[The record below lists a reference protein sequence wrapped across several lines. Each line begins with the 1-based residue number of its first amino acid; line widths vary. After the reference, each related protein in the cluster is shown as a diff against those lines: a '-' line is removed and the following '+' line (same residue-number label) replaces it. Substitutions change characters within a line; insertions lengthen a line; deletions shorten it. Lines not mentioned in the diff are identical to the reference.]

1 MPQSS
6 VRIHAAEIT
15 GLCGTPIDVE
25 VDLARGLH
33 RFTIV
38 GLADKAV
45 EESKERISSAIKNSG
60 FRPPHRKN
68 NRVTISLAPADLKKE
83 GPLFDLAISVGY
95 LLASRQIHF
104 DPEKRMFLG
113 ELALDGTI
121 RKSRGILPL
130 ALAAKKAG
138 ARELYVPYGNG
149 REAALAH
156 GLSVYEITS
165 LTELISHLEE
175 EHTLVPLEPTRFE
188 EMRVTPPFTVDFA
201 DIVGQESAKRG
212 LEVAAAGRH
221 HVALF
226 GPPGTGKTLLTRAF
240 ASIMPPLS
248 FEEAMEVTAIH
259 SVAGLLDEAVITH
272 RPFRS
277 PHHTAS
283 YPSLV
288 GGGTIPRPGE
298 VTLAHRGVLFL
309 DEFPEFDR
317 KALEALRQP
326 LEDRVVSISRVKAT
340 STFPAQFLMVA
351 AMNACPCGRKGSS
364 QPCTCRPSEL
374 ARYERRLS
382 GPLVDRIDIWLHV
395 PQVEHHLLSHTLG
408 NAGPSCNS
416 QDSSPAIQK
425 RVAQAHAVQI
435 KRFSH
440 LSLYANSE
448 MGVKEIKRFCVL
460 SPAAKI
466 TLERAAKQLNFSARA
481 YHRVLKVAR
490 TIADLAGSPHI
501 EDPHILEAVQYRPSK
516 L

>member
-6 VRIHAAEIT
+6 VRIHAAEII
-15 GLCGTPIDVE
+15 GLHGAPIDVE
-25 VDLARGLH
+25 VDLSRGLH

-38 GLADKAV
+38 GLPDKAV

-83 GPLFDLAISVGY
+83 GPLFDLAISLGY

-104 DPEKRMFLG
+104 DPAGRMFLG

-121 RKSRGILPL
+121 RKSRGVLPL
-130 ALAAKKAG
+130 ALAAEKMG
-138 ARELYVPYGNG
+138 MRELYVPSGNG

-156 GLSVYEITS
+156 HISVYEVNSIN
-165 LTELISHLEE
+165 ELISHLEE
-175 EHTLVPLEPTRFE
+175 ERALNPLEPTRFE
-188 EMRVTPPFTVDFA
+188 EMRSPPSFAVDFA

-226 GPPGTGKTLLTRAF
+226 GPPGTGKTLLARAF
-240 ASIMPPLS
+240 ASILPPLS

-259 SVAGLLDEAVITH
+259 SIAGSLNESVITH

-298 VTLAHRGVLFL
+298 ITLAHRGVLFL
-309 DEFPEFDR
+309 DEFPEFER
-317 KALEALRQP
+317 NALEALRQP
-326 LEDRVVSISRVKAT
+326 LEDRVVSVSRVKAT

-364 QPCTCRPSEL
+364 QPCTCRHSEL

-382 GPLVDRIDIWLHV
+382 GPLIDRVDIWLHV
-395 PQVEHHLLSHTLG
+395 PPVEHRLLARALG
-408 NAGPSCNS
+408 NAPPLS
-416 QDSSPAIQK
+416 QKSSRVIQE
-425 RVAQAHAVQI
+425 RVMRAHAAQAE
-435 KRFSH
+435 RFSH
-440 LSLYANSE
+440 TPLYANSE
-448 MGVKEIKRFCVL
+448 MGVKEIKKFCAL
-460 SPAAKI
+460 SPAANI
-466 TLERAAKQLNFSARA
+466 MFERAAKQLNLSARA
-481 YHRVLKVAR
+481 YHRVLKVSR
-490 TIADLAGSPHI
+490 TIADLAGSPNI
-501 EDPHILEAVQYRPSK
+501 EEPHILEAIQYRPSK

>member
-25 VDLARGLH
+25 VDLSRGLH

-83 GPLFDLAISVGY
+83 GPLFDLAISMGY

-104 DPEKRMFLG
+104 NPANRMFLG
-113 ELALDGTI
+113 ELALDGAI

-138 ARELYVPYGNG
+138 MRELYVPVGNG
-149 REAALAH
+149 KEAALVH
-156 GLSVYEITS
+156 GLSIYEVNS
-165 LTELISHLEE
+165 LAELIAHVEE
-175 EHTLVPLEPTRFE
+175 ERICNPLEPTRFE
-188 EMRVTPPFTVDFA
+188 EMQLAPSFAVDFA

-226 GPPGTGKTLLTRAF
+226 GPPGTGKTLLTRAL
-240 ASIMPPLS
+240 ASILPPLS

-259 SVAGLLDEAVITH
+259 SVAGLLNEAVITH

-309 DEFPEFDR
+309 DEFPEFER

-326 LEDRVVSISRVKAT
+326 LEDRVVSVSRVKAT
-340 STFPAQFLMVA
+340 SIFPAQFLMVA

-395 PQVEHHLLSHTLG
+395 PQVEHHLLADTLA
-408 NAGPSCNS
+408 NTEKSAE
-416 QDSSPAIQK
+416 QESSRVIQE
-425 RVAQAHAVQI
+425 RVTRAHAAQI

-448 MGVKEIKRFCVL
+448 MGVKEIKQFCVL

-466 TLERAAKQLNFSARA
+466 TFERAAKQLNLSARA

-501 EDPHILEAVQYRPSK
+501 EDQHILETIQYRPST

>member
-1 MPQSS
+1 
-6 VRIHAAEIT
+6 
-15 GLCGTPIDVE
+15 
-25 VDLARGLH
+25 
-33 RFTIV
+33 
-38 GLADKAV
+38 
-45 EESKERISSAIKNSG
+45 
-60 FRPPHRKN
+60 
-68 NRVTISLAPADLKKE
+68 
-83 GPLFDLAISVGY
+83 
-95 LLASRQIHF
+95 
-104 DPEKRMFLG
+104 
-113 ELALDGTI
+113 
-121 RKSRGILPL
+121 
-130 ALAAKKAG
+130 
-138 ARELYVPYGNG
+138 
-149 REAALAH
+149 
-156 GLSVYEITS
+156 
-165 LTELISHLEE
+165 
-175 EHTLVPLEPTRFE
+175 PTRFE
-188 EMRVTPPFTVDFA
+188 EMRVASSFAVDFA

-221 HVALF
+221 HVALS

-240 ASIMPPLS
+240 ASILPPLS

-259 SVAGLLDEAVITH
+259 SVAGLLNEAVITH

-288 GGGTIPRPGE
+288 GGGSTPRPGE

-309 DEFPEFDR
+309 DEFPEFER

-326 LEDRVVSISRVKAT
+326 LEDRVVSVSRVKAT

-364 QPCTCRPSEL
+364 QPCTCNPSEL

-395 PQVEHHLLSHTLG
+395 PQVEHHLLARTIDNTEKH
-408 NAGPSCNS
+408 PRENS
-416 QDSSPAIQK
+416 SRAIQG
-425 RVAQAHAVQI
+425 RVALAHAAQA

-440 LSLYANSE
+440 LPLYANSE
-448 MGVKEIKRFCVL
+448 MGVKEIKQFCAL

-466 TLERAAKQLNFSARA
+466 TFERAAKQLDLSARA

-490 TIADLAGSPHI
+490 TIADLAGSPTI
-501 EDPHILEAVQYRPSK
+501 EDPHILEAIQYRPSK